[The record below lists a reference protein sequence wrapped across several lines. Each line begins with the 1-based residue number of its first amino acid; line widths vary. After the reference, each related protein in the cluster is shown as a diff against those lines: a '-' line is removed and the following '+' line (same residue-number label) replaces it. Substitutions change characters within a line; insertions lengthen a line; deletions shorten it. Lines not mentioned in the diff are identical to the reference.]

1 MNLEM
6 AYWRLFVATFL
17 VNTGQSLSR
26 RALRKIQG
34 LSLWYSVIG
43 NFILNSFP
51 VFLNSLEK
59 NETAISKIQ
68 EQLKKEKG

>member
-6 AYWRLFVATFL
+6 AYWRLFLATFL

>member
-6 AYWRLFVATFL
+6 AYWRLFLATFL

-26 RALRKIQG
+26 WALRKIQG

>member
-6 AYWRLFVATFL
+6 AYWRLFLATFL

-26 RALRKIQG
+26 RALCKIQR
-34 LSLWYSVIG
+34 LSLSYSVIG
-43 NFILNSFP
+43 NFILNPFP
-51 VFLNSLEK
+51 VVLNSLEK

>member
-1 MNLEM
+1 MNLEV
-6 AYWRLFVATFL
+6 AYWRLFIATFL

-26 RALRKIQG
+26 RALRNIQR
-34 LSLWYSVIG
+34 LSLWYFVIG

-51 VFLNSLEK
+51 VFFNSLEK

>member
-1 MNLEM
+1 MNLEV
-6 AYWRLFVATFL
+6 AY
-17 VNTGQSLSR
+17 S
-26 RALRKIQG
+26 LRKIQR
-34 LSLWYSVIG
+34 LSLWYFVIG

-51 VFLNSLEK
+51 VFFNSLEK